1 MTVQQYE
8 EYKAKMNRLEPV
20 KVFLF
25 WCGERYRGKSV
36 SKHHFRIKTIKQS
49 FLLHIHSYLVES
61 YDYEIPEDLQER
73 IVKTIEE
80 YVDEK
85 ERELEQI

>member
-8 EYKAKMNRLEPV
+8 EYKEKMNRLEPV
-20 KVFLF
+20 KDFLF

-49 FLLHIHSYLVES
+49 FLLHIHSYLGES
-61 YDYEIPEDLQER
+61 YDYEIPEDL
-73 IVKTIEE
+73 
-80 YVDEK
+80 
-85 ERELEQI
+85 

>member
-1 MTVQQYE
+1 MTVQQFE
-8 EYKAKMNRLEPV
+8 KCEKIMNEIKPV
-20 KVFLF
+20 KEFLTESIE
-25 WCGERYRGKSV
+25 ERYCGKSV
-36 SKHHFRIKTIKQS
+36 FKWRISFAIRGFRRR
-49 FLLHIHSYLVES
+49 FGLHTWYK
-61 YDYEIPEDLQER
+61 DYKLPEDLQER

>member
-36 SKHHFRIKTIKQS
+36 SKHHFRIWSADHAQTI
-49 FLLHIHSYLVES
+49 LH
-61 YDYEIPEDLQER
+61 DR
-73 IVKTIEE
+73 TM
-80 YVDEK
+80 
-85 ERELEQI
+85 